1 MRKGIDVFMT
11 LLLYTAALSSCLVL
25 FVILGFIF
33 TKGVGQV
40 SPAFILGFPRGL
52 NAEGGIFPTI
62 VASFY
67 ATAVAMTVVT
77 PIGIGAAIY
86 LSEYATGGRIVRL
99 IRFGADTLASVP
111 SIVFGLFG
119 LALFVNFLHLGW
131 SMLSG
136 GLTLAVMALPI
147 IMRTAEEAIL
157 AVPRSYREASFALG
171 ATKWQ
176 TIRRAVIPAAAPRIL
191 TGIILGTGR
200 AFGETAVVLFTA
212 GVSINL
218 PVLLTDPGRT
228 MTSHLYILATEGIS
242 LPTAYGTALLL
253 IAIVLAFNYLA
264 RKLATKVR

>member
-1 MRKGIDVFMT
+1 MKKAINVLMT
-11 LLLYTAALSSCLVL
+11 FVLMMAALMSCVIL

-33 TKGVGQV
+33 IRGIGQIT
-40 SPAFILGFPRGL
+40 PAFVMGFPNELTG
-52 NAEGGIFPTI
+52 EGGILPTI

-67 ATAVAMTVVT
+67 TTAIAMTVVT
-77 PIGIGAAIY
+77 PIGLGAAIY
-86 LSEYATGGRIVRL
+86 LAEYASGGKLVRL
-99 IRFGADTLASVP
+99 VRFGADSLASVP

-119 LALFVNFLHLGW
+119 LALFVHFLHLGW
-131 SMLSG
+131 SVLSG
-136 GLTLAVMALPI
+136 GLALAVMVLPI
-147 IMRTAEEAIL
+147 IMRTAEEGIL
-157 AVPRSYREASFALG
+157 AVPRSYREASYALG

-176 TIRRAVIPAAAPRIL
+176 TIRRAVIPAAMPRIL

-218 PVLLTDPGRT
+218 PALLTDPGRT

-253 IAIVLAFNYLA
+253 IAIVLLFNYLA
-264 RKLATKVR
+264 RRLATRVR

>member
-1 MRKGIDVFMT
+1 MRKEIDLLMT
-11 LLLYTAALSSCLVL
+11 LVLSLAAIASCVIL

-33 TKGVGQV
+33 TKGIGQFT
-40 SPAFILGFPRGL
+40 PAFIFGFPRGL

-62 VASFY
+62 IASFY
-67 ATAVAMTVVT
+67 STAVAMTVVT
-77 PIGIGAAIY
+77 PIGIGAAVY
-86 LSEYATGGRIVRL
+86 LSEYATGGRVVRL
-99 IRFGADTLASVP
+99 IRFGADSLASVP

-119 LALFVNFLHLGW
+119 LALFVHFLGLGW

-136 GLTLAVMALPI
+136 GLTLAVMVLPI
-147 IMRTAEEAIL
+147 IMRTAEEGIL
-157 AVPRSYREASFALG
+157 AVPRSYREASYALG

-176 TIRRAVIPAAAPRIL
+176 TIRRAVVPAAMPRIL

-218 PVLLTDPGRT
+218 PVFLSDPGRA

-253 IAIVLAFNYLA
+253 IVIILAFNYTA
-264 RKLATKVR
+264 RRLATKMR

>member
-1 MRKGIDVFMT
+1 MRKGVDIFMT
-11 LLLYTAALSSCLVL
+11 LMLYAAAVSSCLLL
-25 FVILGFIF
+25 FVILGFIIMR
-33 TKGVGQV
+33 GVGQI
-40 SPAFILGFPRGL
+40 SPAFILGAPHGL
-52 NAEGGIFPTI
+52 EAEGGIFPTI

-67 ATAVAMTVVT
+67 TTAVAMVVVT
-77 PIGIGAAIY
+77 PIGLGAAIY
-86 LSEYATGGRIVRL
+86 LAEYAKGGRLVRL
-99 IRFGADTLASVP
+99 VRFGADALASVP

-119 LALFVNFLHLGW
+119 LALFVNALHLGW

-147 IMRTAEEAIL
+147 IMRTAEEGVL
-157 AVPRSYREASFALG
+157 AVPRAYREASYALG

-176 TIRRAVIPAAAPRIL
+176 TIRRAVLPAAMPRIL

-212 GVSINL
+212 GVTINV
-218 PVLLTDPGRT
+218 PKLLTDPGRT

-253 IAIVLAFNYLA
+253 IAIILAFNYLA
-264 RKLATKVR
+264 RRLGTKMR